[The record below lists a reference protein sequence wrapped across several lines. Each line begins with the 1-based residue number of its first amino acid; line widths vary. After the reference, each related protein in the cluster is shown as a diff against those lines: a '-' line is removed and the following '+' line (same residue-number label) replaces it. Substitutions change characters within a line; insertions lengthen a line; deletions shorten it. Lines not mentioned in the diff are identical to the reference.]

1 MHMQLSVVNSSKL
14 ITANSLYCTWNNINP
29 IHNSVAKCRLFM
41 YCLTKQVLIF
51 LGIKMEIFFN
61 HYVHGLRAG
70 FYYTAYGEKFSEE
83 FVFLK

>member
-1 MHMQLSVVNSSKL
+1 MHPQSHTPTL
-14 ITANSLYCTWNNINP
+14 
-29 IHNSVAKCRLFM
+29 KCLLWSNYNHAHVEPAW

-51 LGIKMEIFFN
+51 LGIKMKIIFN